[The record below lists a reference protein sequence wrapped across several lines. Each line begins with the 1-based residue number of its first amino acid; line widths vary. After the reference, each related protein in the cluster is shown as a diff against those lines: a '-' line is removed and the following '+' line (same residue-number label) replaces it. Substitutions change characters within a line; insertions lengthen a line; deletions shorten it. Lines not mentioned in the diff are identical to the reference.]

1 MGQACTIPVHGSCT
15 GRQEGG
21 AMGGAGAAGGAG
33 ALVGAGAAGVDGVD
47 RGGRYMGFL
56 PL

>member
-1 MGQACTIPVHGSCT
+1 MGQACTIPVHGSCG
-15 GRQEGG
+15 GRQLGEAGG
-21 AMGGAGAAGGAG
+21 AASGAGVGGGAGV
-33 ALVGAGAAGVDGVD
+33 LLDEGVDVVD